1 MPMRKLILILL
12 ASVLILPA
20 AAIAGR
26 DASGGGSLVVSNAD
40 GRLTI
45 QGRGL
50 IFGHLDHGTI
60 TIVGDYKP
68 EDITALPSV
77 SGAKLKVRDDN
88 VVYVGNDV
96 RFLFPSGRYTLIVEG
111 TNIDISAVG
120 RGKFTA
126 ISAGGVD
133 NGSFTVDGG
142 RTQLIGTTGTVQYG
156 TGNSSSNSSSN
167 SNSGKGRSAA
177 AGG

>member
-1 MPMRKLILILL
+1 VPMRKLILILL
-12 ASVLILPA
+12 ASVLIPA
-20 AAIAGR
+20 AASAGR
-26 DASGGGSLVVSNAD
+26 DTSGDGSLVVSNAD

-60 TIVGDYKP
+60 TIIGDYKP

-126 ISAGGVD
+126 ISDGGLD

-142 RTQLIGTTGTVQYG
+142 RAQLIGTTGTVQYG
-156 TGNSSSNSSSN
+156 IGNSSSNSN

-177 AGG
+177 ASA